1 MICGL
6 IRSGKSH
13 LKDLGTEFPEL
24 IHLESRVKKVKRW
37 LQNKHTSWESH
48 FLPSISAIL
57 ARSIANEEE
66 IVFAIDG
73 SEVGQGCTAL
83 MISLV
88 VGKRAIP
95 VVWLVRK
102 CKKGHLP
109 ASMHL
114 ELFTRLHQ
122 ILDGYEHVVVLGDG
136 EFDNH
141 QVIEA
146 CEDWN
151 WNFVFRTAKSTY
163 IFDGRDEYKIG
174 YLEPS
179 FGDRFFTVNDVF
191 YTKKRHGVVQVT
203 AWRERKWKQCIFLLS
218 NFELSYQAACFYRK
232 RWSIET
238 LFSDLKTRGFNIHKS
253 MLNEPKRLVKLLI
266 IACLAYI
273 LVFQLGL
280 NEQNSI
286 LIPFITRKDRMDLS
300 AFALGL
306 KLIRYCDKHR
316 IKIIFSFSKKSGIQI

>member
-6 IRSGKSH
+6 IRRGKSH
-13 LKDLGTEFPEL
+13 LKDLSSLGSEFPQL
-24 IHLESRVKKVKRW
+24 IHLESRVKKAKRW
-37 LQNKHTSWESH
+37 LQSKHTSWEGH

-57 ARSIANEEE
+57 ALRIAKGEEMF
-66 IVFAIDG
+66 FAIDG

-95 VVWLVRK
+95 ITWLVRK

-109 ASMHL
+109 ARMHL
-114 ELFTRLHQ
+114 ELFTMLYQ
-122 ILDGYEHVVVLGDG
+122 ILDGYQNVVVLGDG

-141 QVIEA
+141 QVITA
-146 CEDWN
+146 CEDWS
-151 WNFVFRTAKSTY
+151 WQFVFRTAKSTY
-163 IFDGRDEYKIG
+163 IFDGRDEYQIG
-174 YLEPS
+174 YLEPPS
-179 FGDRFFTVNDVF
+179 GDRFFTVNDVF
-191 YTKKRHGVVQVT
+191 YTKKRHACPETSVGVVQAT
-203 AWRERKWKQCIFLLS
+203 AWREKKWKQCIFLLS

-253 MLNEPKRLVKLLI
+253 MLDEPKKLVKLLI

-273 LVFQLGL
+273 LVFTIGV
-280 NEQNSI
+280 NERDSI
-286 LIPFITRKDRMDLS
+286 LIPFVNRKDRMDLS
-300 AFALGL
+300 
-306 KLIRYCDKHR
+306 
-316 IKIIFSFSKKSGIQI
+316 SF